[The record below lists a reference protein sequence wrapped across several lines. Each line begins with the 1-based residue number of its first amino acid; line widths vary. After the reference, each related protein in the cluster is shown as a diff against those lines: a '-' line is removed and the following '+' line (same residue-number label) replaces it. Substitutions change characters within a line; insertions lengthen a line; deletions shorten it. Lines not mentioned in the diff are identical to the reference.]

1 MTSYR
6 LKGAS
11 GKVANQSFELGE
23 KTVIGSSAAC
33 ELRVEEENVAP
44 RHAEINQGANGEL
57 LLQQLDERFETRVNG
72 DPVQRVHLASG
83 DEIRVGSCRWV
94 LQAPG
99 LRPEKVLTA
108 AAVNRK
114 YSSLPWLVVL
124 LLIACAALAWQNGW
138 LRF

>member
-11 GKVANQSFELGE
+11 GKVAGQTFALGV
-23 KTVIGSSAAC
+23 KTVIGSSAGC
-33 ELRVEEENVAP
+33 ELRIEDENVAP
-44 RHAEINQGANGEL
+44 RHVEIDLEPNGEL
-57 LLQQLDERFETRVNG
+57 LLQQLDEKYETRVNG
-72 DPVQRVHLASG
+72 AQVQRASLGSG
-83 DEIRVGSCRWV
+83 DEIRVGNCRWV

-108 AAVNRK
+108 YAVRPRHR
-114 YSSLPWLVVL
+114 SLPWLVAL
-124 LLIACAALAWQNGW
+124 LLVACAALAWQNGW